1 MLEYIFIPVWIGVC
15 GLFSAASGGKL
26 YKTEKILDQDV
37 QRMQVWFAVLAFAPI
52 IWFAGTRTY
61 IGDTGSYINGF
72 LNSPDTFSEIP
83 DYYNQVTKD
92 KAFFILTA
100 ILHVLFK
107 DNFTAYLMFIA
118 LIQGISLIEIFR
130 KYSTNYLFSI
140 LLFVLSTDYISWMY
154 NGIRQFTAVTLIFG
168 ATALMIKKRYTSV
181 ILVVIFA
188 SLFHQ
193 SALIMIP
200 LIFLSYGRAWNKKTI
215 FFILVALIA
224 VFFVDSF
231 TDILDSSL
239 QDTQYKNVVSDYTSF
254 NDDGTNPLRV
264 LVYSVPAIISFFCRK
279 YIRESDDKVINFCT
293 NMSII
298 STGIYLVSMVTS
310 GIFIGRIPIYCSLY
324 SYILLPW
331 EIRTLF
337 SKQSKQVIYLVA
349 ILFYIL
355 FYYYQ
360 MHIGYGLI

>member
-26 YKTEKILDQDV
+26 YKTEKILDQNV

-52 IWFAGTRTY
+52 VYFAATRGFFADTTAY
-61 IGDTGSYINGF
+61 IIGF
-72 LNSPDTFSEIP
+72 LESPSSFSELP
-83 DYYNQVTKD
+83 EYCKELQKD
-92 KAFFILTA
+92 KGYYILA
-100 ILHVLFK
+100 ALIHIVFK
-107 DNFTAYLMFIA
+107 DNYVVYLFIIA
-118 LIQGISLIEIFR
+118 LIQSISLIAVFR

-154 NGIRQFTAVTLIFG
+154 NGIRQFTAVALVF
-168 ATALMIKKRYTSV
+168 AASSLMIKKRYTSV
-181 ILVVIFA
+181 ILVVLFA

-279 YIRESDDKVINFCT
+279 YIRESDDKIINFCT

-331 EIRTLF
+331 EIQTLF
-337 SKQSKQVIYLVA
+337 SKNSKLLIYLLS
-349 ILFYIL
+349 IIFYSLFYWYSIT
-355 FYYYQ
+355 
-360 MHIGYGLI
+360 H

>member
-1 MLEYIFIPVWIGVC
+1 MSEYIIIPIWIGVC
-15 GLFSAASGGKL
+15 GLFSYASGGKL
-26 YKTEKILDQDV
+26 YKTEKVLGKDV
-37 QRMQVWFAVLAFAPI
+37 QRMQIWFAVLAFAPV
-52 IWFAGTRTY
+52 IWYAGTRVGV
-61 IGDTGSYINGF
+61 GDTGGYINGF
-72 LNSPDTFSEIP
+72 LNSPETFSEIP
-83 DYYNQVTKD
+83 DYFNELTKD
-92 KAFFILTA
+92 KGFYILTA
-100 ILHVLFK
+100 ILHILFK
-107 DNFTAYLMFIA
+107 DNSTIYLLFLA
-118 LIQGISLIEIFR
+118 LIQGLSLVAIFR

-154 NGIRQFTAVTLIFG
+154 NGMRQFTAVTLIFA
-168 ATALMIKKRYTSV
+168 ATALMMKKRYAS
-181 ILVVIFA
+181 VVIVVLFA

-193 SALIMIP
+193 SALLMIP
-200 LIFLSYGRAWNKKTI
+200 FIFLSYGKAWNKKTI
-215 FFILVALIA
+215 FFIIVALLA

-239 QDTQYKNVVSDYTSF
+239 HDTQYKNVVSDYTSWE
-254 NDDGTNPLRV
+254 DDGTNPLRV
-264 LVYSVPAIISFFCRK
+264 LVYALPAIISFFCRK
-279 YIRESDDKVINFCT
+279 YIRESNDTVINFCT

-337 SKQSKQVIYLVA
+337 TKQSKQFIYFISV
-349 ILFYIL
+349 LFYIL

-360 MHIGYGLI
+360 MHIAWKMF

>member
-1 MLEYIFIPVWIGVC
+1 MSEYIIIPIWIGVC
-15 GLFSAASGGKL
+15 GLFSYASGGKL
-26 YKTEKILDQDV
+26 YKTEKVLDKDV

-52 IWFAGTRTY
+52 IYFASTRGYFADTSAY
-61 IGDTGSYINGF
+61 ITNF
-72 LNSPDTFSEIP
+72 LEAPDSFSELP
-83 DYYNQVTKD
+83 QYYQELQKD
-92 KAFFILTA
+92 KGYYILAA
-100 ILHVLFK
+100 IIHIIFK
-107 DNFTAYLMFIA
+107 DNYVPYLFIIA
-118 LIQGISLIEIFR
+118 SIQGVSLIAIFR

-154 NGIRQFTAVTLIFG
+154 NGMRQFTAVTLIFA
-168 ATALMIKKRYTSV
+168 ATALMLRKRYASI
-181 ILVVIFA
+181 ILVVLFA

-193 SALIMIP
+193 SALLMIP
-200 LIFLSYGRAWNKKTI
+200 FIFLSYGKAWNKKTI
-215 FFILVALIA
+215 FFIIVALIA

-239 QDTQYKNVVSDYTSF
+239 QDTQYKNVVSDYTSWE
-254 NDDGTNPLRV
+254 DDGTNPLRV

-279 YIRESDDKVINFCT
+279 YIRESDDTVINFCT

-331 EIRTLF
+331 EIQTLF
-337 SKQSKQVIYLVA
+337 SKNSKQLIYFLTIA
-349 ILFYIL
+349 FYSLFYW
-355 FYYYQ
+355 YATT
-360 MHIGYGLI
+360 H